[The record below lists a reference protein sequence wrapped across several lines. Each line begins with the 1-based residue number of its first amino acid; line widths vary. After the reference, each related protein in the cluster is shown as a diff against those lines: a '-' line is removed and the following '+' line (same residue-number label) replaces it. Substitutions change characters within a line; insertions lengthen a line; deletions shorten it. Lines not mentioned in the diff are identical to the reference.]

1 MKEIL
6 TSGPTMSLDR
16 AREILAAEGIQMGRT
31 TIWRIATKKLGLSFQ
46 KASLKPA
53 VVFGR
58 QTMQRRFD
66 YAQRV
71 NGLPD
76 EELWFLDESGFN
88 LHIAPLRCWAPKGR
102 TPSIAVPT
110 NRGVNVSLLMC
121 ISPTGVV
128 FFKTKV
134 GSFKAPDFVEF
145 LDALADHCPEVRN
158 GEVCLVMDN
167 ARIHHSRASQAFLRE
182 NDIEHIY
189 LPPYSPDLNP
199 IENVFGVLKSR
210 CRSLGVVQNRV
221 ELKRRI
227 ENVILSMNQNL
238 NVGEFYRRMRQ
249 FVERALNRES
259 FN

>member
-71 NGLPD
+71 NQLPD
-76 EELWFLDESGFN
+76 QELWFLDESGFN

-102 TPSIAVPT
+102 TPTLAVKT
-110 NRGVNVSLLMC
+110 NRGVNISLLMC
-121 ISPTGVV
+121 ISSEGIVYYEI
-128 FFKTKV
+128 KN
-134 GSFKAPDFVEF
+134 GSFKAPVFVDF
-145 LDALADHCPEVRN
+145 LAALADHYPEVRN
-158 GEVCLVMDN
+158 GEVTLVMDN
-167 ARIHHSRASQAFLRE
+167 ARIHHASDAQDCLRD
-182 NDIEHIY
+182 NNINHVY
-189 LPPYSPDLNP
+189 LPPYSPELNP
-199 IENVFGVLKSR
+199 IE
-210 CRSLGVVQNRV
+210 RSLRFSKDGSVAVDLSTAKARCNGRSRHHPRDEPRV
-221 ELKRRI
+221 GCSDVLRP
-227 ENVILSMNQNL
+227 
-238 NVGEFYRRMRQ
+238 Y
-249 FVERALNRES
+249 A
-259 FN
+259 